1 MVSEA
6 TATVLGHD
14 KDINALA
21 VSPND
26 ALLASASQVS
36 DRSRLHDW
44 FACDADG
51 GLMRSVCGLARWLQD
66 KTVKL
71 WDAKDLSPRGVL
83 KGHRRGVWSID
94 FSPIDR

>member
-14 KDINALA
+14 KDINALT

-36 DRSRLHDW
+36 DRSRRMT
-44 FACDADG
+44 
-51 GLMRSVCGLARWLQD
+51 GLRVMRMEG
-66 KTVKL
+66 
-71 WDAKDLSPRGVL
+71 
-83 KGHRRGVWSID
+83 
-94 FSPIDR
+94 